1 MIIFQLKIFVFFRVD
16 MSFLQALEQHKC
28 LNENYLFT
36 QEKLPAIRT
45 EIAESLETSHYKDKL
60 CIVVTGSYG
69 RHEASEESDIDLYW
83 FIDADIADKEETLKT
98 EIESVGSIINR
109 HVTKDTGSTGTFGTS
124 VVVTQS
130 DLVGNIGGDKDTNM
144 NLTRRMLLLLEG
156 TSLYNKDKFNEIRRN
171 LINKYIKIEQNPNQI
186 PRFLLNDIIRYYR
199 TITTDFEFK
208 VSEGS
213 KEWGLRNVKLKFS
226 RKFLY
231 FGGLLSIADLIGVND
246 IEQQKEKLEQIFD
259 KPVFEKVY
267 ACAEKHNLIE
277 EMHQIFNLYDNF
289 IEKISN
295 PENRK
300 ILESVTKSQRN
311 DNALYQELRKD
322 SEEFSLRMEE
332 FIKNAFGNN
341 FISYLIF

>member
-1 MIIFQLKIFVFFRVD
+1 
-16 MSFLQALEQHKC
+16 MSFQQVLEQHKC

-36 QEKLPAIRT
+36 QEKLPAIR
-45 EIAESLETSHYKDKL
+45 AELDKSLETSNYKDKM

-69 RHEASEESDIDLYW
+69 RYEASEESDIDLYW

-98 EIESVGSIINR
+98 EIELIDTIIKKY
-109 HVTKDTGSTGTFGTS
+109 VTKDAGSTGTFGTS
-124 VVVTQS
+124 AIVTQS
-130 DLVGNIGGDKDTNM
+130 DLVDNIGGNNDSNM

-156 TSLYNKDKFNEIRRN
+156 TSLYNQEKFNDIRRN

-231 FGGLLSIADLIGVND
+231 FGGLISIAELIGINN
-246 IEQQKEKLEQIFD
+246 IEQQKQKLEEIFD

-267 ACAEKHNLIE
+267 ACAEKHDLIS
-277 EMHQIFNLYDNF
+277 EMNQIFDLYDNF

-295 PENRK
+295 PKNRE

-311 DNALYQELRKD
+311 ENELYQDLRKD
-322 SEEFSLRMEE
+322 SEAFSLGMEQ
-332 FIKNAFGNN
+332 FIKNAFGDK